1 MHLRTAQRRSPHG
14 QAQKSSESIGG
25 KSRRPGMPADVL
37 HRASICFSWTPIRGL
52 IGSMLHKDSLSSK
65 LVTRGAAH
73 AWRWMDSFRFG
84 DAFYC
89 VRLAHFTLGS
99 ILGPALFFSPRGA
112 ISRRLAVSMSNTLP
126 GERVILAS
134 HLENWDASRCCENRL
149 SRQDGNCGCTQL
161 NSFCAISL
169 A

>member
-14 QAQKSSESIGG
+14 QAQKSSESIG
-25 KSRRPGMPADVL
+25 
-37 HRASICFSWTPIRGL
+37 
-52 IGSMLHKDSLSSK
+52 SMLHKDSLSSK
-65 LVTRGAAH
+65 PVTRAAAH

-84 DAFYC
+84 DVFYC

-126 GERVILAS
+126 GKRFILAS
-134 HLENWDASRCCENRL
+134 H
-149 SRQDGNCGCTQL
+149 
-161 NSFCAISL
+161 
-169 A
+169 